1 LACLYINGVHE
12 ESDGEVKVHMEA
24 INTLRTIL

>member
-1 LACLYINGVHE
+1 VHE
-12 ESDGEVKVHMEA
+12 ESDAEVKVHMEA